1 MTATIII
8 LKREN
13 LPSDFS
19 FGYVFRFPVADK
31 IDEKYADPNKVSLWP
46 EAPQEDIDAIR
57 AGKFIE
63 VAGILNA
70 KIGSQLGDIKAQLQP
85 MYNEQYK
92 LQQVNDAKLF
102 EFYGTTFDGSTW
114 TDGGIK

>member
-31 IDEKYADPNKVSLWP
+31 IGEKYADPSKTSLWP
-46 EAPQEDIDAIR
+46 EAPQEDIDAIQ
-57 AGKFIE
+57 AGKYVE
-63 VAGILNA
+63 VKGVLNA
-70 KIGSQLGDIKAQLQP
+70 KIGSQLDDIKAQLVQR
-85 MYNEQYK
+85 YNESYK
-92 LQQVNDAKLF
+92 LQQTDDAKLF
-102 EFYGTTFDGSTW
+102 EFYGTSFDGSTW